1 MNKITQAISLTVAG
15 LLLFGHHVLA
25 LTPGQQIGSVM
36 GGGNFTNGSVTQIN
50 QFLALQTIGAS
61 MARMNVYP
69 QYYYANGQPTPER
82 LDSVMLQAYQSGV
95 TPILLFEYYG
105 SYANNGQPLGDY
117 NYWYSIGH
125 DFAERFRPGGV
136 WAQANGI
143 QDWGITVYTA
153 MNEPDVENLI
163 DKTAYRNALE
173 GLADGVHAVD
183 TILKVN
189 PGGFARANSNSDYS
203 LRGYGPAIAEL
214 YNTGKLDGIDLHTY
228 FDVQYSPMD
237 GMYKFSAQ
245 SNFDSVKRVSGITA
259 DVNFYSTEFNFKK
272 RLVTEE
278 EAAKGFLT
286 AIWDHL
292 GVVKND
298 GVTSATQFAF
308 PWSLF
313 NSTAVDTNY
322 GMNSSLAPWTP
333 TARGITLQT
342 VLDKTRGMSFVS
354 MDPKQ
359 TGEYKLSG
367 SGKTMWVW
375 QNRPFWTNHAGT
387 SYTVTG
393 IPPGAYKLEVIGWD
407 GVRQTIPLMG
417 ETSVTINQLAEKET
431 YMFVAYTDTI
441 RAEVSNGEAGEA
453 GNELTP

>member
-1 MNKITQAISLTVAG
+1 MNKIAKALTLTMG
-15 LLLFGHHVLA
+15 GMLLLGHQAFA
-25 LTPGQQIGSVM
+25 LTPAQEIGSVM
-36 GGGNFTNGSVTQIN
+36 GGGNFTNGSVTQQN
-50 QFLALQTIGAS
+50 QFAALQTIGAR

-69 QYYYANGQPTPER
+69 QYYYAKGQPTPAR

-95 TPILLFEYYG
+95 TPMMLFEYYG
-105 SYANNGQPLGDY
+105 SYASKGQPLGDY
-117 NYWYSIGH
+117 DYWYSVGYA
-125 DFAERFRPGGV
+125 FAERFRPGGA

-143 QDWGITVYTA
+143 QDWGVTIYTA

-183 TILKVN
+183 AALKVN
-189 PGGFARANSNSDYS
+189 PGGFARANSHSDYS
-203 LRGYGPAIAEL
+203 LRGYGPAIADL

-298 GVTSATQFAF
+298 GATSATEFAF

-313 NSTAVDTNY
+313 NSAATDTNY
-322 GMNSSLAPWTP
+322 GMNTSLSPWTP
-333 TARGITLQT
+333 TARASTLQT
-342 VLDKTRGMSFVS
+342 VLDKATGMSFVS
-354 MDPKQ
+354 MDPKG
-359 TGEYKLSG
+359 TGEYVLSG
-367 SGKTMWVW
+367 GGKKMWVW
-375 QNRPFWTNHAGT
+375 QNRPYWTNHAGT

-407 GVRQTIPLMG
+407 GVRQSIPLAG
-417 ETSVTINQLAEKET
+417 ETSVTISQLAEKET
-431 YMFVAYTDTI
+431 YMFVAYTE
-441 RAEVSNGEAGEA
+441 ASSAEAGGGSGETGA
-453 GNELTP
+453 APTP